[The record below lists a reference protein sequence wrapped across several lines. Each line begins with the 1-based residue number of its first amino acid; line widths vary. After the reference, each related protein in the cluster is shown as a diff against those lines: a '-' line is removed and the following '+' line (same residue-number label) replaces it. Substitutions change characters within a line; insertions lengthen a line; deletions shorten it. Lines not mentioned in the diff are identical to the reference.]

1 MWFAAGLLAPDVWAR
16 FLDAYREA
24 GGPAVSAAG
33 DPWAQ
38 LDVPARTL
46 AVQCAAIGVAKAA
59 REGRALDEA
68 ESELLATC
76 ARIAHLK

>member
-1 MWFAAGLLAPDVWAR
+1 MWFAAGLLAPEIWAG
-16 FLDAYREA
+16 FLGAYREA
-24 GGPAVSAAG
+24 GGRAVSAAG

-46 AVQCAAIGVAKAA
+46 AVQSAAIGVAKAA

-76 ARIAHLK
+76 ARIAQLK